1 MSTRSP
7 AGPAAPAPT
16 PAASRPAAL
25 LDSRAGSADTAR
37 TLAVRAARFG
47 YRRTPAAGDL
57 QSPDERASASESSA
71 RRPHCARN
79 ERSDGMQQLAPDL
92 GQPVELRVLT
102 GPNLYFPRP
111 AVKLTLDAQGVLDA
125 EPAAMVAWQRALRV
139 RNPTVGLPHSATRS
153 LAAAE
158 LAAAV
163 VRRAAGT
170 ISTRVAAVARPG
182 DDDTVVVAFPFR
194 HRGTAE
200 VFGLAVARAFAAI
213 TSHGVDPIVALGEVP
228 AALAGHDPGETV
240 RPLRPSIPVI
250 AVTGTN
256 GKRTTTRLIA
266 HLVKA
271 GGRTPGWSSTDGIF
285 IDGEEVETGDWSGPG
300 GAARVLEDPRVQ
312 VAVTETARGGIL
324 LRGVGTAVNDV
335 SVVTNISADLVGLLG
350 VHTIEQLAEVK
361 SVIVRITKPS
371 GWTVLNA
378 DDPLVRA
385 MRSVSR
391 AKPWFYSPDP
401 DNHYLD
407 DALDAGGRAITVLD
421 GRIVILGRGHDPTE
435 VLELADVPL
444 TLAGA
449 SVVNTA
455 NALAATAAAIAIG
468 VPLDAVRRGLRTF
481 TTGAE
486 HNAGRLNVY
495 RLNTATP
502 AAGGMAIVLDLAHNE
517 ASLESLL
524 SVANALRM
532 PGGELAVVL
541 GTAGDRPAEA
551 IHAMGATAARRSDRM
566 VVARRIKYGRG
577 RPVGEMES
585 LWRAGA
591 AEAGVLEV
599 GESVDELTGLTG
611 LLDRQPP
618 MPNGSCVAVCALEQ
632 RREMVE
638 EIGRRGGAEMTP
650 DEVTDRVRAAA

>member
-1 MSTRSP
+1 MEQT
-7 AGPAAPAPT
+7 AADEGADKG
-16 PAASRPAAL
+16 ADQDRPI
-25 LDSRAGSADTAR
+25 
-37 TLAVRAARFG
+37 
-47 YRRTPAAGDL
+47 
-57 QSPDERASASESSA
+57 
-71 RRPHCARN
+71 
-79 ERSDGMQQLAPDL
+79 
-92 GQPVELRVLT
+92 ELRLLT

-111 AVKLTLDAQGVLDA
+111 AVKLTLDASGVQDA
-125 EPAAMVAWQRALRV
+125 VAAQVVAWQRALGV
-139 RNPTVGLPHSATRS
+139 REPTVGLSHSPARAV
-153 LAAAE
+153 AAAE

-163 VRRAAGT
+163 VRRAAGRLR
-170 ISTRVAAVARPG
+170 TRVAAVGRPG
-182 DDDTVVVAFPFR
+182 DDDTVVVAYPFR
-194 HRGTAE
+194 HRTTAE
-200 VFGLAVARAFAAI
+200 LFGDAVAAAFAAI
-213 TSHGVDPIVALGEVP
+213 TRRGADPERALDTVSS
-228 AALAGHDPGETV
+228 ALSGHDPGETIA
-240 RPLRPSIPVI
+240 PLRPTIPVI

-256 GKRTTTRLIA
+256 GKTTTTRLIA
-266 HLVKA
+266 HLVKT
-271 GGRTPGWSSTDGIF
+271 GGRVPGWSSTDGIF
-285 IDGEEVETGDWSGPG
+285 IDGVEVETGDWSGPG
-300 GAARVLEDPRVQ
+300 GAGRVLADPSVQ

-335 SVVTNISADLVGLLG
+335 SVVTNISADHLGLLG
-350 VHTIEQLAEVK
+350 VHTLEQLAEVK
-361 SVIVRITKPS
+361 SVVVRITKPS

-391 AKPWFYSPDP
+391 ARPWFFSPEP
-401 DNHYLD
+401 ENPYLE
-407 DALDAGGRAITVLD
+407 DALEAGGRAITVID

-577 RPVGEMES
+577 RAAGEMES

-650 DEVTDRVRAAA
+650 DEVTDRVRAAAGG

>member
-1 MSTRSP
+1 M
-7 AGPAAPAPT
+7 
-16 PAASRPAAL
+16 
-25 LDSRAGSADTAR
+25 AGSENGLR
-37 TLAVRAARFG
+37 
-47 YRRTPAAGDL
+47 
-57 QSPDERASASESSA
+57 
-71 RRPHCARN
+71 
-79 ERSDGMQQLAPDL
+79 
-92 GQPVELRVLT
+92 ELRVLT

-111 AVKLTLDAQGVLDA
+111 AVKLTLDAGGVLAAD
-125 EPAAMVAWQRALRV
+125 PARVVAWQRALRV
-139 RNPTVGLPHSATRS
+139 REPTVGLPHSPARS
-153 LAAAE
+153 VAAAE
-158 LAAAV
+158 LAAAI
-163 VRRAAGT
+163 VRRAAGRLR
-170 ISTRVAAVARPG
+170 TRVAAVGRPG
-182 DDDTVVVAFPFR
+182 DDDTVVVAYPFR
-194 HRGTAE
+194 HRRTAE
-200 VFGLAVARAFAAI
+200 LFGDAVAEAFDAI
-213 TSHGVDPIVALGEVP
+213 TRHDEEPASALDRVP
-228 AALAGHDPGETV
+228 ERLAGHDPGETV
-240 RPLRPSIPVI
+240 TPLRPTIPVI

-256 GKRTTTRLIA
+256 GKTTTTRLIA
-266 HLVKA
+266 HLIKT

-285 IDGEEVETGDWSGPG
+285 IDGVEVESGDWSGPG
-300 GAARVLEDPRVQ
+300 GAGRVLADPSVQ

-335 SVVTNISADLVGLLG
+335 SVVTNISADHLGLLG
-350 VHTIEQLAEVK
+350 VHTLEQLAEVK

-435 VLELADVPL
+435 VIDLADVPV

-449 SVVNTA
+449 STVNTA

-468 VPLDAVRRGLRTF
+468 VPIDAVRRGLRTF

-495 RLNTATP
+495 AIDAATP
-502 AAGGMAIVLDLAHNE
+502 AAGGIAIVLDLAHNE

-524 SVANALRM
+524 AVAGALRE

-541 GTAGDRPAEA
+541 GTAGDRPDEA
-551 IHAMGATAARRSDRM
+551 IHAMGALAARLADRLL
-566 VVARRIKYGRG
+566 VAGRTRYGRG
-577 RPVGEMES
+577 RPDGEMEA

-591 AEAGVLEV
+591 AEAGVLDV
-599 GESVDELTGLTG
+599 AESADELGGLTA
-611 LLDRQPP
+611 LLDADPP
-618 MPNGSCVAVCALEQ
+618 LPDGSCVAVCALEQ
-632 RREMVE
+632 RAELVD
-638 EIGRRGGAEMTP
+638 EIIRRAGAEMTP
-650 DEVTDRVRAAA
+650 AQVAERVRRAAG